1 MTPRRGLKARRR
13 QSTSQGSDRLRYLT
27 IGVSIMTILI
37 IGRMF
42 YLQIPKHPFYEALAE
57 SQHALQQ
64 EIAPERGKIYAQN
77 FAEPGKLIPLA
88 SNRTYWLLYAVPD
101 DIENVSEAAD
111 QLLDVL
117 PNLDRE
123 EVVSKL
129 SKPNDLYEEI
139 ATKVSEEAY
148 KKMSEKTIK
157 GIYFTDERIRYYPE
171 KNIGSHM
178 LGFVGFGGGDE
189 KIGQYGLEG
198 GLQDVLAGTKGYV
211 KADRDAG
218 GRWIVV
224 GTREFQDAK
233 DGLSLELTIDET
245 IQYTACTKLNAAV
258 QKHGADSGSVI
269 ILNPKTGAILAMCG
283 SPDFDP
289 NAYNQVE
296 DIGVYTNQAT
306 SGAYEPG
313 SIFKS
318 ITMAMAVNEEKV
330 TPQTTYND
338 EGFVKINSYTIEN
351 SDKKAH
357 GIQTM
362 TQVLEGSLNTG
373 AIFAMQQ
380 IGTEKFRDYVKDFG
394 FGATTGSPIQGEST
408 GNISNL
414 DLPGEI
420 YAMTGSFGQGISVTP
435 LQMVSAYGVLANNGK
450 LMKPYLI
457 AKTLNPD
464 GSTNE
469 ETQPEAIRQ
478 VIKSETATIIG
489 AMLVN
494 VVENGHGKKASVPG
508 YYIAGKTGTAQVTS
522 TNGRGYDPNNT
533 IGSFAG
539 FGPVSDPAF
548 VMLVRIDHPRDV
560 TFAESTAAPLFGDIA
575 KFLLHYLH
583 ISPDR
588 VE

>member
-296 DIGVYTNQAT
+296 DIGVYTNQVT

-522 TNGRGYDPNNT
+522 TNGRGYDTNNT

>member
-1 MTPRRGLKARRR
+1 
-13 QSTSQGSDRLRYLT
+13 
-27 IGVSIMTILI
+27 
-37 IGRMF
+37 
-42 YLQIPKHPFYEALAE
+42 
-57 SQHALQQ
+57 
-64 EIAPERGKIYAQN
+64 
-77 FAEPGKLIPLA
+77 
-88 SNRTYWLLYAVPD
+88 
-101 DIENVSEAAD
+101 
-111 QLLDVL
+111 
-117 PNLDRE
+117 
-123 EVVSKL
+123 
-129 SKPNDLYEEI
+129 
-139 ATKVSEEAY
+139 
-148 KKMSEKTIK
+148 
-157 GIYFTDERIRYYPE
+157 
-171 KNIGSHM
+171 
-178 LGFVGFGGGDE
+178 
-189 KIGQYGLEG
+189 
-198 GLQDVLAGTKGYV
+198 
-211 KADRDAG
+211 
-218 GRWIVV
+218 
-224 GTREFQDAK
+224 
-233 DGLSLELTIDET
+233 
-245 IQYTACTKLNAAV
+245 
-258 QKHGADSGSVI
+258 
-269 ILNPKTGAILAMCG
+269 
-283 SPDFDP
+283 
-289 NAYNQVE
+289 
-296 DIGVYTNQAT
+296 
-306 SGAYEPG
+306 
-313 SIFKS
+313 
-318 ITMAMAVNEEKV
+318 MAVNEEKV